1 MVGGARRPTKVLVT
15 SITNADDAVMY
26 NSYSEACKKR
36 NMDNYSTV
44 RRLAQGNLV
53 LDGYRFSLV
62 DEPAPQTIAPTAA
75 VAPVTQGSHEFTFFD
90 DVDDLFKG
98 QKVRFTVAEPKMV
111 SIFDIIRIISGNHNP
126 RQTWCNL
133 QQQYQ
138 DLVTGMDK
146 LMHQFPG
153 AGERPTPVCGVSM
166 LIEIMNLLPG
176 QRAASFRAKG
186 AKILVRYL
194 GGDETLVDE
203 IRDNASKIE
212 SAPEDSPM
220 KMFELPEGSS
230 SNAHRVE
237 LFSPTM
243 EGKNAAD
250 FKGYCV
256 YLIVFTY
263 QGKNAIKLGWS
274 KDFSSRVKD
283 HERLYPDMKI
293 WCIISCRNSE
303 CAQQTE
309 TFYKERMTSWI
320 QSIKLP
326 EDQKPDKQQTC
337 TEIILNVTPE
347 YAEEVLSKTQKDID
361 EEHVQNSQWL
371 TSIEQDKRN
380 HSLKDKELDIEREK
394 LEVEK
399 QKIEAEKLRI
409 EVEKMLAANK
419 QLELRIQMKQLGM
432 E

>member
-15 SITNADDAVMY
+15 NVTNAEDVVLY

-53 LDGYRFSLV
+53 LDGYRFSVV
-62 DEPAPQTIAPTAA
+62 DEPAPQTVVPTA
-75 VAPVTQGSHEFTFFD
+75 VVTAPVTQGSHEFTFFD

-98 QKVRFTVAEPKMV
+98 QKVRFTMTEPKMV
-111 SIFDIIRIISGNHNP
+111 SVLDVIKIVTDANNHHM
-126 RQTWCNL
+126 TWL
-133 QQQYQ
+133 RVQAQHPEVVTKIESFQFTGQGQQA
-138 DLVTGMDK
+138 T
-146 LMHQFPG
+146 
-153 AGERPTPVCGVSM
+153 PTADVAT
-166 LIEIMNLLPG
+166 LIEIVNLLPG

-203 IRDNASKIE
+203 IRDNAAKIE
-212 SAPEDSPM
+212 SAPEDSPL

-409 EVEKMLAANK
+409 EVEKMLATNK

>member
-15 SITNADDAVMY
+15 NITNADDTVMY

-44 RRLAQGNLV
+44 RRLAQGNLEF
-53 LDGYRFSLV
+53 DGYRFSVV
-62 DEPAPQTIAPTAA
+62 DEPAPQNVAPIAVVT
-75 VAPVTQGSHEFTFFD
+75 APVTPGSHEFTFFD
-90 DVDDLFKG
+90 EVDDLFKG

-111 SIFDIIRIISGNHNP
+111 SIFDVIKTVTGNPNP
-126 RQTWCNL
+126 RQSWCNIQL
-133 QQQYQ
+133 QYTEI
-138 DLVTGMDK
+138 LSGMDN

-153 AGERPTPVCGVSM
+153 AGERPTPVCGVSK
-166 LIEIMNLLPG
+166 LIEIINLLPG

-186 AKILVRYL
+186 AKVLVRFL
-194 GGDETLVDE
+194 TGDETLVDE
-203 IRDNASKIE
+203 IRDNAAKIE
-212 SAPEDSPM
+212 SAPEDSPL

-326 EDQKPDKQQTC
+326 EDQKPDKQQTS

-361 EEHVQNSQWL
+361 EEHVKNSQWL
-371 TSIEQDKRN
+371 TSIEQDKREY
-380 HSLKDKELDIEREK
+380 SLKDKALDIEREK
-394 LEVEK
+394 
-399 QKIEAEKLRI
+399 I

>member
-15 SITNADDAVMY
+15 NVTNAEDVVLY

-53 LDGYRFSLV
+53 LDGYRFSVV
-62 DEPAPQTIAPTAA
+62 DEPAPQTVVPTA
-75 VAPVTQGSHEFTFFD
+75 VVTAPVTQGSHEFTFFD

-98 QKVRFTVAEPKMV
+98 QKVRFTMTEPKMV
-111 SIFDIIRIISGNHNP
+111 SVLDVIKIVTDANNHHM
-126 RQTWCNL
+126 TWL
-133 QQQYQ
+133 RVQAQHPEVVTKIESFQFTGQGQQA
-138 DLVTGMDK
+138 T
-146 LMHQFPG
+146 
-153 AGERPTPVCGVSM
+153 PTADVAT
-166 LIEIMNLLPG
+166 LIEIVNLLPG

-203 IRDNASKIE
+203 IRDNAAKIE
-212 SAPEDSPM
+212 SAPEDSPL

-263 QGKNAIKLGWS
+263 QGKYAIKFGWS
-274 KDFSSRVKD
+274 KGFGNRVKD

-309 TFYKERMTSWI
+309 SFYKERMMGWI

-326 EDQKPDKQQTC
+326 EDKSEKQQTC
-337 TEIILNVTPE
+337 TEVILNVTPE
-347 YAEEVLSKTQKDID
+347 KAEEVLTKTHREID
-361 EEHVQNSQWL
+361 EEYVQNSQWL
-371 TSIEQDKRN
+371 TSIEQEKREYSLRDKA
-380 HSLKDKELDIEREK
+380 LDIEREK
-394 LEVEK
+394 
-399 QKIEAEKLRI
+399 I
-409 EVEKMLAANK
+409 EVEKILAANK